1 MCKPEEENSAQTH
14 NFTISAVL
22 TTIKSYCKC
31 EDMCL
36 NTDKEDDRTTPETCT
51 MDL

>member
-1 MCKPEEENSAQTH
+1 MCKPEKENSAQTC

-36 NTDKEDDRTTPETCT
+36 NTDKEDDGTSPEPCTT
-51 MDL
+51 DL